1 MLELSDDNNIEA
13 AIIKVLQV
21 RVNIL
26 ETNRESQQR
35 NRKYQEMTT
44 IITKINSLGQLQ
56 WYSGDDKEE
65 SKFEG
70 KQKLSNLNNR
80 KEKIKQNL
88 RALQDS
94 AKIVNIYII
103 ESQRKRK
110 IGVENIFEEIMP
122 EKLPTLVKGI
132 NLWIHEV
139 QQTPM

>member
-56 WYSGDDKEE
+56 WYSRDDKEE

-70 KQKLSNLNNR
+70 KQKLSNYR

-94 AKIVNIYII
+94 AKIFNIYII

>member
-1 MLELSDDNNIEA
+1 MSELSDDNNIEA

-26 ETNRESQQR
+26 ETNRESQQK

-94 AKIVNIYII
+94 AKIFNIYII

-110 IGVENIFEEIMP
+110 NWSGKHI
-122 EKLPTLVKGI
+122 
-132 NLWIHEV
+132 
-139 QQTPM
+139 